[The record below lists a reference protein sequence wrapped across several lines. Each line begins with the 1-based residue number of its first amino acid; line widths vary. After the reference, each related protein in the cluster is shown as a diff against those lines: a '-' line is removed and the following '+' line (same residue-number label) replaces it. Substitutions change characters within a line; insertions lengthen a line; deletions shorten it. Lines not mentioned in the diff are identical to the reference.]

1 MKREEL
7 AELGLAA
14 ETVDKLMALH
24 GRDVEKHKAAVQE
37 WQQKYETDLGALREQ
52 AAEVSYGAAEK
63 NALRGVVFSSESAK
77 KTFAAEL
84 RAAGLPV
91 ENGVFSGFED
101 FAAQYRAADPAA
113 FLQEPDPKA
122 PVLVQTAVRPTGSA
136 DIGVANGALRH
147 AFGL

>member
-7 AELGLAA
+7 AELGLTA

-52 AAEVSYGAAEK
+52 AAQTAYSTAAET
-63 NALRGVVFSSESAK
+63 ALRGVGFSSDSAK

-84 RAAGLPV
+84 RAAG
-91 ENGVFSGFED
+91 
-101 FAAQYRAADPAA
+101 
-113 FLQEPDPKA
+113 
-122 PVLVQTAVRPTGSA
+122 
-136 DIGVANGALRH
+136 
-147 AFGL
+147 